1 MNTLAIPLATERRKA
16 LSLAALSGVLLA
28 MSFPPIPTGVTA
40 FVALVPLLL
49 LLERIEGTKRV
60 FRYAYVCF
68 LVMSAGATW
77 WISGW
82 WGSDPWLK
90 AAGVATNFVHPVL
103 FTVPVLIYAFVRK
116 RRGTGTALVALPFIW
131 TAWEWLAQAPE
142 LSFPWLMLGN
152 SQTYDIAKIQF
163 IEYTGVY
170 GATFWI
176 VAVNALV
183 FALWRETTSGRLTVR
198 SVAFALRLAAIV
210 LLLVL
215 PEVHGR
221 IMLAQR
227 DEGPVLRV
235 GIAQPDMDP
244 YEKWGSSDTP
254 MDKLR
259 SLVSLYDSVARQ
271 AAPDLVLW
279 PETAVPFYLLQPT
292 YRDEWQWLRRH
303 IDSTGVALLTGFP
316 DLQWYEG
323 NAPAGARK
331 LQDGSASYQSFNSSI
346 LIQPRQAPQVYHKSR
361 LTPMSERI
369 PYLDV
374 IPGLQNMLTW
384 GVGISNW
391 GLGNDTTVFAFRAK
405 NVATRTWAMIC
416 YETLYPSFV
425 AGFAARGAGFYGVIT
440 NDGWFGNSSGPYQ
453 LQQYTVLRAIESR
466 RAVARCANNGVSC
479 FIDRYGRVS
488 QPTRFATRGW
498 IAGEVRIN
506 EAVTLFSRW
515 GDWFAWLCATT
526 AALIL
531 LYSLIKKSAVQAS

>member
-1 MNTLAIPLATERRKA
+1 
-16 LSLAALSGVLLA
+16 
-28 MSFPPIPTGVTA
+28 
-40 FVALVPLLL
+40 
-49 LLERIEGTKRV
+49 
-60 FRYAYVCF
+60 
-68 LVMSAGATW
+68 MSAGATW

-103 FTVPVLIYAFVRK
+103 FTVPVIAYAFVRA
-116 RRGTGTALVALPFIW
+116 RRGTGVALVALPFLW
-131 TAWEWLAQAPE
+131 TAWEWLAQLPE

-176 VAVNALV
+176 VAINAALFALLRQTLSGAV
-183 FALWRETTSGRLTVR
+183 AVRSRRFALWLG
-198 SVAFALRLAAIV
+198 AIALA
-210 LLLVL
+210 LLI

-221 IMLAQR
+221 IVLAGR
-227 DEGPVLRV
+227 DDGPVLRV

-244 YEKWGSSDTP
+244 YEKWGAGDTP
-254 MDKLR
+254 IGKLR
-259 SLVSLYDSVARQ
+259 NLTALYDSIASI
-271 AAPDLVLW
+271 AKPDLILW

-292 YRDEWQWLRRH
+292 YRDEWTWLRNH

-316 DLQWYEG
+316 DLKWYEG
-323 NAPAGARK
+323 EGPAGARK

-346 LIQPRQAPQVYHKSR
+346 LIQPFFEPQIYHKSR

-391 GLGNDTTVFAFRAK
+391 GLGNDTTVFSFRTSRLRA
-405 NVATRTWAMIC
+405 RTWAMIC

-425 AGFAARGAGFYGVIT
+425 AGFAARGAGFFGVIT

-479 FIDRYGRVS
+479 FIDRYGRVT

-498 IAGEVRIN
+498 IAGEIRIN

-515 GDWFAWLCATT
+515 GDWFAMLCAVA
-526 AALIL
+526 AALFLFVPIRR
-531 LYSLIKKSAVQAS
+531 KSAA